1 MVNLYIALHLE
12 RNLPSLPNPTINKLE
27 DDLCQQLSLCNC
39 ISCITENVFSE
50 ISTTPQ
56 TFVYNNLVTSL
67 YPSCVLSQVYV
78 C

>member
-12 RNLPSLPNPTINKLE
+12 RNLPSLPNPTVNKLE

-39 ISCITENVFSE
+39 ISCIAENLLSV
-50 ISTTPQ
+50 ISTNSR
-56 TFVYNNLVTSL
+56 TFIYNNFITEL
-67 YPSCVLSQVYV
+67 YHSCVLSQAYV

>member
-12 RNLPSLPNPTINKLE
+12 RNLPSLPNPTINKLD

-39 ISCITENVFSE
+39 ISCITENLLSE

-56 TFVYNNLVTSL
+56 TFVYNNLITRL
-67 YPSCVLSQVYV
+67 YHSCALSQAYV